1 MSSET
6 WQKPDDADP
15 LQGRS
20 FRLTGVFVIVV
31 AAGLLGAW
39 IFNSGGED
47 RAGVGQAAPDF
58 EVENIVR
65 GDPIVLSDLLHGDDR
80 PIVINLM
87 ASWCGPCREEIPELS
102 AFAEANP
109 GVLVLGVAVEDS
121 YEDFK
126 QFVTEV
132 QPTYTVGFDEGAM
145 RESYPTLGLPAT
157 FFLDSDGVVVEVFN
171 GILDQELLEEFVAG
185 IS

>member
-6 WQKPDDADP
+6 WQKPDEADP

-20 FRLTGVFVIVV
+20 FRLTGVFVVVV

-39 IFNSGGED
+39 IFSSAD
-47 RAGVGQAAPDF
+47 DDVAGVGQAAPDF

-65 GDPIVLSDLLHGDDR
+65 GEPIVLSELVAGDDR

-102 AFAEANP
+102 AFADANP
-109 GVLVLGVAVEDS
+109 DVLVLGIAVEDS
-121 YEDFK
+121 YDEFK

-132 QPTYTVGFDEGAM
+132 KPTYTVGFDEGTM
-145 RESYPTLGLPAT
+145 REVYPTLGLPAT
-157 FFLDSDGVVVEVFN
+157 FFLDSDGVVVDVFN
-171 GILDQELLEEFVAG
+171 GILDQELLEELVAG
-185 IS
+185 LS